1 MDSLEA
7 QGDAEPLRLPLQ
19 QSFAMSQSVSNT
31 DSGATSPET
40 QFPLPAGRSDSP
52 SVDYNNNHTPSDILH
67 RSLQIPQNADGNHQ
81 HLISESVFAQGGGHP
96 VYNSSNN
103 FHLPDYLSESDNLSL
118 KVPPQGTKSPGDF
131 GAGPF
136 RSSFSAYNGI
146 NGAHTP
152 HSSSGNPPPSSFRMR
167 QVNTS
172 AVASQSFVSASESFA
187 SHPLGIQHQLSQQ
200 SQQGS
205 SVPSGFE
212 SRGID
217 FGSSPPLT
225 GKVSQQFALDPF
237 LQSHTTKTQMH
248 DSFHPLSHSN
258 SVGQVPYLNGI
269 HLQSQTP
276 YGPHLQ
282 SSGAVTAGAAG
293 TTRGLGTSGQLNSA
307 AEPQTGSSQQEE
319 ISTIF
324 VVGFPDDMQV
334 CLSGRLS
341 EIVS

>member
-1 MDSLEA
+1 
-7 QGDAEPLRLPLQ
+7 
-19 QSFAMSQSVSNT
+19 MSQSASNT
-31 DSGATSPET
+31 DSGAASPEA
-40 QFPLPAGRSDSP
+40 QFHLPSGRSHSP
-52 SVDYNNNHTPSDILH
+52 SNIDYNSNHTHNDILH
-67 RSLQIPQNADGNHQ
+67 RSSQMPQNADGNLQ
-81 HLISESVFAQGGGHP
+81 HPTSESVFAQSGGHP
-96 VYNSSNN
+96 MYNSSNN
-103 FHLPDYLSESDNLSL
+103 FHLSDYLSESDSLSP
-118 KVPPQGTKSPGDF
+118 KGPPQGIKLPGDF

-146 NGAHTP
+146 NGSHTP
-152 HSSSGNPPPSSFRMR
+152 HSSSGNPPGSFRMR

-172 AVASQSFVSASESFA
+172 SATSQSFASASESF
-187 SHPLGIQHQLSQQ
+187 SGHPLGIQHQLSQQ

-205 SVPSGFE
+205 SVSSGFE

-217 FGSSPPLT
+217 FGSSPPLA

-258 SVGQVPYLNGI
+258 SAGPVPYLNGI

-282 SSGAVTAGAAG
+282 TSGAVGGGAAG
-293 TTRGLGTSGQLNSA
+293 TARGLGASMQLNAA
-307 AEPQTGSSQQEE
+307 AEPQSGGGQQEE

-334 CLSGRLS
+334 C
-341 EIVS
+341 